1 MISKRKVVHL
11 EEVYLIE
18 TREHVDYVHKIEIK
32 APLAVYLPR
41 KTMKDKRIAVNLNT
55 YRNLHFLVN
64 NQAKKIYAKEIDKYI
79 RDKKMAT
86 PVTIEYRVYK
96 QSKRHLDKMN
106 VVSVTSKY
114 LLDALT
120 EAGVWPD
127 DNDDYVKTEIIHPTR
142 IDKENPRCEVIIT
155 YVGDEERLI
164 NVNEI

>member
-1 MISKRKVVHL
+1 MIEARAHDCVKQIR
-11 EEVYLIE
+11 I
-18 TREHVDYVHKIEIK
+18 D

-41 KTMKDKRIAVNLNT
+41 KTIKDKRIAVNLNT
-55 YRNLHFLVN
+55 YRNLHYLVN
-64 NQAKKIYAKEIDKYI
+64 NQVKKQYAKEIDEYI
-79 RDKKMAT
+79 RGKTMIT

-120 EAGVWPD
+120 EARVWPD

-155 YVGDEERLI
+155 SIEEESVHLNI
-164 NVNEI
+164 NEYDKDK

>member
-1 MISKRKVVHL
+1 MKV
-11 EEVYLIE
+11 Y
-18 TREHVDYVHKIEIK
+18 KIEIN

-41 KTMKDKRIAVNLNT
+41 VTKKDKRIAINLNT

-64 NQAKKIYAKEIDKYI
+64 NQAKKIYGEMINDQIKGKVIE
-79 RDKKMAT
+79 T
-86 PVTIEYRVYK
+86 PVKIEYRVYK

-127 DNDDYVKTEIIHPTR
+127 DNDDFVKTEIIYPTE
-142 IDKENPRCEVIIT
+142 IDKKNPRCEVIIT
-155 YVGDEERLI
+155 SI
-164 NVNEI
+164 